1 MITAVSLTADLN
13 MFPKICFF
21 VLFSAVLISRVFS
34 YIDTY
39 PTVVKN
45 ATTKPLFIA
54 LILSFGGGYNSSH
67 VIPAVQ
73 LALNRINQDPQMLP
87 GYTLHYTLT
96 DSQVR
101 LRCIQLAVLY

>member
-1 MITAVSLTADLN
+1 MYPNVCCL
-13 MFPKICFF
+13 
-21 VLFSAVLISRVFS
+21 VLLSAVVTPRVFS

-39 PTVVKN
+39 PTVAEN

-54 LILSFGGGYNSSH
+54 LMLSFGGGFNSSH
-67 VIPAVQ
+67 MIPGVQ
-73 LALNRINQDPQMLP
+73 LALDRINQDPLMLP

-101 LRCIQLAVLY
+101 RTIPYVCQTIVDPLT